1 MDFRQTLGVG
11 ACIGAVGLG
20 VGVEVLESAHAVF
33 CPQYRKDVVVC
44 GTVLE
49 AVMPPHVHT
58 TEVVTPSAARAATV
72 AASTSVDTTH
82 EVRLGETLLL
92 SDGGVSAKLA

>member
-1 MDFRQTLGVG
+1 MDFRQKLCVG
-11 ACIGAVGLG
+11 ACICAVGLG
-20 VGVEVLESAHAVF
+20 VGVEVVESAHAVF

-58 TEVVTPSAARAATV
+58 TEVGTPSAARGATV
-72 AASTSVDTTH
+72 VASTSVGTTH
-82 EVRLGETLLL
+82 EVRLGETLFL
-92 SDGGVSAKLA
+92 SDGSVSVKLA